1 MRLAYLPIDP
11 DADYPQRFR
20 CRVAGVLLD
29 FEIQYNSEGDF
40 YTATVRD
47 EDGDIIVYNRP
58 FVYGSN
64 LFESVSDPR
73 LSPVPVVPAD
83 VAGIRDRVGRREFM
97 QDVLPFIVLPLE
109 DATS

>member
-11 DADYPQRFR
+11 AAGFPQRFR
-20 CRVAGVLLD
+20 CQVGGVLLD
-29 FEIQYNSEGDF
+29 FEIRYNSEADF

-47 EDGDIIVYNRP
+47 ESGDVIVYGRP

-73 LSPVPVVPAD
+73 LPDVPVVPAD
-83 VAGIRDRVGRREFM
+83 LAGVRERVGQQEFM
-97 QDVLPFIVLPLE
+97 RDVFPFILAPLE
-109 DATS
+109 ETA

>member
-11 DADYPQRFR
+11 AAGFPQRFR
-20 CRVAGVLLD
+20 CQVGGVLLD
-29 FEIQYNSEGDF
+29 FEIRYNSEADF

-47 EDGDIIVYNRP
+47 ESGDVIVYGRP

-73 LSPVPVVPAD
+73 LPDVAVVPAD
-83 VAGIRDRVGRREFM
+83 LAGVQERVGQREFM
-97 QDVLPFIVLPLE
+97 RDVFPFILAPLGE
-109 DATS
+109 TA

>member
-11 DADYPQRFR
+11 AAGFPQRFR
-20 CRVAGVLLD
+20 CRVAGTLLD
-29 FEIQYNSEGDF
+29 FEIRYNSEADF

-47 EDGDIIVYNRP
+47 ETGDVIVYGRP

-73 LSPVPVVPAD
+73 VPPVPIVPAD
-83 VAGIRDRVGRREFM
+83 VAGVRDRVGWAEFM
-97 QDVLPFIVLPLE
+97 VDVFPFIVQPLE
-109 DATS
+109 ADA